1 MELCFQRTEIPC
13 KTIWEVPVYEPSCW
27 VTETPRELLSFDLLT
42 NPQAH
47 QSPPSDRPGCPLFST
62 VVMSPHNAIIS
73 QLAKSWQTHVASQY
87 RSSQWDATCCSFPP
101 DCYQALRLA
110 LHPYIH
116 WDASLFQ
123 QPGKISGIP
132 FIGEKL
138 GLRQMEGP
146 SYLNYASSNILT
158 ILFWVDLFL
167 KMSRV
172 H

>member
-13 KTIWEVPVYEPSCW
+13 KTIWEVYEPSCW
-27 VTETPRELLSFDLLT
+27 VIETPRELLSFDLLT

-47 QSPPSDRPGCPLFST
+47 QSPPGDRPGCPLFST
-62 VVMSPHNAIIS
+62 CRNVTPQCDHITTCQVLTDTRCLPVQIQSVGCY
-73 QLAKSWQTHVASQY
+73 LLFL
-87 RSSQWDATCCSFPP
+87 SSRLLP
-101 DCYQALRLA
+101 ALNLA
-110 LHPYIH
+110 LHCYIH

-132 FIGEKL
+132 FISEKL
-138 GLRQMEGP
+138 GLRQTGGL

-167 KMSRV
+167 KMSRA